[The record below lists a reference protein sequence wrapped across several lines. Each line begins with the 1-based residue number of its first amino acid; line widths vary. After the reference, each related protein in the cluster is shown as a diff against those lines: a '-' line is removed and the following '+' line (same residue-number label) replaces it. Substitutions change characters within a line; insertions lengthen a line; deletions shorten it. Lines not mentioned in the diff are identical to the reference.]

1 MRYTKTAEAKSGNIL
16 ARTVYGTD
24 GRVLIRANVVL
35 TPFLLQRL
43 SMLGYQGIYIYD
55 PGETDDMLRFALDE
69 RTRIRAAVH
78 LQNIDLDKCIY
89 MANEIVQ
96 QVLGMK
102 DMAAEVNRISG
113 HDLCTWTHSVDVC
126 TYAVM
131 CGIAMRYNDSELKE
145 LSQAALLHDI
155 GKTMVNLLILN
166 KPGKLNDDEFRII
179 KNHPEYGWDIL
190 RKHTSLPA
198 TVCASVYEHHENEDG
213 SGYPRD
219 ISGDQ
224 IYRYAKIIHAADVYE
239 ACTAIR
245 PYKKAMNP
253 ADAMENIMAGYG
265 TQFDRHVVDVF
276 RSIIVLYPV
285 GREVLLSDGRC
296 GIIVENR
303 REALQRSVVKMSD
316 GTTVDLL
323 RTLNLTILKI
333 IG

>member
-131 CGIAMRYNDSELKE
+131 CGIFFKSFSISSCLLFSS
-145 LSQAALLHDI
+145 LSSSSKNSSGIRSSAFMATDI
-155 GKTMVNLLILN
+155 IM
-166 KPGKLNDDEFRII
+166 
-179 KNHPEYGWDIL
+179 
-190 RKHTSLPA
+190 
-198 TVCASVYEHHENEDG
+198 C
-213 SGYPRD
+213 SG
-219 ISGDQ
+219 
-224 IYRYAKIIHAADVYE
+224 
-239 ACTAIR
+239 
-245 PYKKAMNP
+245 
-253 ADAMENIMAGYG
+253 
-265 TQFDRHVVDVF
+265 
-276 RSIIVLYPV
+276 
-285 GREVLLSDGRC
+285 
-296 GIIVENR
+296 
-303 REALQRSVVKMSD
+303 
-316 GTTVDLL
+316 
-323 RTLNLTILKI
+323 
-333 IG
+333 

>member
-1 MRYTKTAEAKSGNIL
+1 
-16 ARTVYGTD
+16 
-24 GRVLIRANVVL
+24 
-35 TPFLLQRL
+35 
-43 SMLGYQGIYIYD
+43 MLGYQGIYIYD

-113 HDLCTWTHSVDVC
+113 HDLCTWTHSVDVY

-179 KNHPEYGWDIL
+179 KTIPNTDGISSGNIPPC
-190 RKHTSLPA
+190 LPPYVHLYMSTMKTRTAAGIQGVFPVTRSTA
-198 TVCASVYEHHENEDG
+198 T
-213 SGYPRD
+213 
-219 ISGDQ
+219 
-224 IYRYAKIIHAADVYE
+224 
-239 ACTAIR
+239 
-245 PYKKAMNP
+245 
-253 ADAMENIMAGYG
+253 
-265 TQFDRHVVDVF
+265 
-276 RSIIVLYPV
+276 
-285 GREVLLSDGRC
+285 
-296 GIIVENR
+296 
-303 REALQRSVVKMSD
+303 QRSYMLPMFMKHV
-316 GTTVDLL
+316 
-323 RTLNLTILKI
+323 RP
-333 IG
+333 